1 MPIPIERRAD
11 EPSVASAIVE
21 VLDAGQRVVLDRI
34 ELLALE
40 ARAAGAGAIASL
52 AFLMCGLGLLL
63 VGWVAAN
70 ALVIVLIARTWTPAE
85 GIALVAGVNLAA
97 GAVAL
102 VLARR
107 RGTRSVLPALG
118 NHRHDAADAANGGAK
133 E

>member
-1 MPIPIERRAD
+1 MPIPIERRPD

-107 RGTRSVLPALG
+107 RGTSVLPARG
-118 NHRHDAADAANGGAK
+118 NHRHDAADAANGGAT

>member
-107 RGTRSVLPALG
+107 RGTSMLPARI
-118 NHRHDAADAANGGAK
+118 NPRHDAAEAANGGAT